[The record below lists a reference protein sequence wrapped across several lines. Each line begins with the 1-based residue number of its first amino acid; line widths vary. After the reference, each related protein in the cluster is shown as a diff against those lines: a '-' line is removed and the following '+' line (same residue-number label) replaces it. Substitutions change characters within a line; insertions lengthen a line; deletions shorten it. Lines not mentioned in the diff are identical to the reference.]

1 MKPSRWAVLILAA
14 GLVTLLPAGGAA
26 EIAVGESIEWVAA
39 DSDRVLSGTVVR
51 VDRVPGQDGKAYE
64 VATVRV
70 SRTLKG
76 QPVAEVKFLLRDYN
90 GPVAKQWRA
99 MKLPLLFFL
108 VARER
113 ANEPG
118 FPPGVEWVLRDDH
131 NNHRA
136 VLLGKRD
143 ERWTFT
149 IPVLTRDFDVLTEPD
164 AILKRVET
172 AVRAQPGGPK
182 RRPHTLGVPPDTAV
196 FKKLWARS
204 AVFLTVPVDRELE
217 ALGRRWCR
225 SPSYIE
231 RIDGAKILGH
241 FKNEGN
247 IKLLKALLADPDYS
261 TAEAART
268 VPGQA
273 ELVLLYRK
281 RVYEVRR
288 IAYETLRWFGVEVRR
303 PVLEELLEGKS

>member
-1 MKPSRWAVLILAA
+1 MKSSRWAVFALSA
-14 GLVTLLPAGGAA
+14 GLVALLPARAGA
-26 EIAVGESIEWVAA
+26 EIAFGESIEWVIA

-51 VDRVPGQDGKAYE
+51 VDQVPGKDGKAYE

-76 QPVAEVKFLLRDYN
+76 QPAAEVKFLLRNYR

-99 MKLPLLFFL
+99 MKLPMLFFV

-131 NNHRA
+131 NDHCA
-136 VLLGKRD
+136 VLLGKSN

-149 IPVLTRDFDVLTEPD
+149 IPVLTRDFDVLTDPD

-182 RRPHTLGVPPDTAV
+182 RKPHKLGVPPDTAV
-196 FKKLWARS
+196 YNKLWARS
-204 AVFLTVPVDRELE
+204 AVYLTVPVDRELE

-225 SPSYIE
+225 SPSFST

-241 FKNEGN
+241 FKNEEN
-247 IKLLKALLADPDYS
+247 IKRLKALLNDPDYS
-261 TAEAART
+261 TEEAART
-268 VPGQA
+268 VPGQR

-281 RVYEVRR
+281 RLYEVRR
-288 IAYETLRWFGVEVRR
+288 IAYETLRRFGVEVRR